1 MKEVLNK
8 LKKGTIIE
16 FGDNKAVVVSNL
28 MKFKK
33 FYFIYADIIENAD
46 NNIPCCTYK
55 IDDKIALIIRDK
67 EKLLQMGL
75 TAEKRKAIYCH
86 ELGHCFSIN
95 QKNKIQKG
103 RDVFEEVDSDTFA
116 VKQCGISPYV
126 LERAL
131 AKSYEYEIKNISRKK
146 SLTQERVDRYIQEMK
161 ARKRNVE
168 KLIQEYERGR

>member
-1 MKEVLNK
+1 MKDVLNK
-8 LKKGTIIE
+8 FKKGTTIE
-16 FGDNKAVVVSNL
+16 FGDNKAIVVSDL
-28 MKFKK
+28 MKFKE
-33 FYFIYADIIENAD
+33 FYFIYVDIIENTD

-67 EKLLQMGL
+67 NILLQMGL
-75 TAEKRKAIYCH
+75 TTEERKAIYCH

-95 QKNKIQKG
+95 QKNKVQKG

-116 VKQCGISPYV
+116 VKQCGISPYI

-131 AKSYEYEIKNISRKK
+131 QKSYEYEIKNMSKK
-146 SLTQERVDRYIQEMK
+146 NGLTQERVNRYIQEMK

>member
-1 MKEVLNK
+1 MKDVLNK
-8 LKKGTIIE
+8 FKKGTTIE
-16 FGDNKAVVVSNL
+16 FGDNKAIVVSDL
-28 MKFKK
+28 MKFKE
-33 FYFIYADIIENAD
+33 FYFIYVDIIENTD

-67 EKLLQMGL
+67 NILLQMGL
-75 TAEKRKAIYCH
+75 TTEERKAIYCH

-95 QKNKIQKG
+95 QKNKVQKG
-103 RDVFEEVDSDTFA
+103 SDVFEEVDSDTFA
-116 VKQCGISPYV
+116 VKQCGISPYI

-131 AKSYEYEIKNISRKK
+131 QKSYEYEIKNMSKK
-146 SLTQERVDRYIQEMK
+146 KGLTQERVNRYIQEMK